1 MTALA
6 VGDSAG
12 RGRRAPGPRLASP
25 PASPPHSA
33 QMDSRERA
41 VGAVGGVAEEA
52 VNASLQYFRRR
63 LMWGWSIKIEI

>member
-25 PASPPHSA
+25 LRA

-63 LMWGWSIKIEI
+63 LMWGWSLKIEI